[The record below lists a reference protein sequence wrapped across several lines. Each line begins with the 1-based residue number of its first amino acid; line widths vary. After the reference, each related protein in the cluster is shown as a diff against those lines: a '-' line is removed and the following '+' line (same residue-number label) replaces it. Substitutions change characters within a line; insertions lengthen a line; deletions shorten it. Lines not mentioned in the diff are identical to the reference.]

1 MVPCQHM
8 PLSLDMAPQLDL
20 CSVLNVWLAAQV
32 GWKHQEAV
40 KDLEAVRKARSS
52 DYYAA
57 KRKLKSLKAKA
68 TATVEERQ

>member
-1 MVPCQHM
+1 MGITDGYTTIANQKTWTMFTQRAEHM
-8 PLSLDMAPQLDL
+8 T
-20 CSVLNVWLAAQV
+20 AAQV

-57 KRKLKSLKAKA
+57 KKKLKSLKAKA